1 VSLKVL
7 MLDLGGTLV
16 NDGTVL
22 PHAKEALQTFAEMET
37 VDGES
42 LEMCLVSDFKM
53 PAPPTTSSKIREI
66 FGEYLELLEQFGVR
80 EYFLPAD
87 RRITLSTHAGVNK
100 PNRGI
105 FEKAIERLSVNAVL
119 KECLFIT
126 EEPAHLT
133 ACAALGMGTLR
144 FGSVEGFTDWA
155 DAPLLVAAKLAA
167 PRAPNMANALGM
179 WLRAKHGMQVVNVNV
194 APRGDRATARVKAAW
209 ALPAGELG
217 GQQLHVEMPAVMDLQ
232 LDAAGHVR
240 SMAPTAPSDEEISE
254 AVDFVKTLQTHGQI
268 ANENERTPA
277 LTTHQ
282 LVQDAQGRTVLRR
295 QRFSAL

>member
-16 NDGTVL
+16 NNGSVL

-37 VDGES
+37 AEGEP

-53 PAPPTTSSKIREI
+53 PTPPTTSAKIHEI
-66 FGEYLELLEQFGVR
+66 FEEYLDLLEQFGLG
-80 EYFLPAD
+80 EYFAPAD

-100 PNRGI
+100 PDRRI
-105 FEKAIERLSVNAVL
+105 FEKAIERLSGSAVL

-126 EEPAHLT
+126 EQAAHLA

-144 FGSVEGFTDWA
+144 FGSAEGFTDWA
-155 DAPLLVAAKLAA
+155 DAPLLVAAKLSA

-179 WLRAKHGMQVVNVNV
+179 WLRAKHGMQVVNVDV

-217 GQQLHVEMPAVMDLQ
+217 GQQLHVEMPAVMDLH
-232 LDAAGHVR
+232 LDTAGHVR
-240 SMAPTAPSDEEISE
+240 SMVPTAPSDEEICE

-268 ANENERTPA
+268 ADENERKPA
-277 LTTHQ
+277 FTTHK
-282 LVQDAQGRTVLRR
+282 LVRDAMGRAVLKR
-295 QRFSAL
+295 QRFSAI